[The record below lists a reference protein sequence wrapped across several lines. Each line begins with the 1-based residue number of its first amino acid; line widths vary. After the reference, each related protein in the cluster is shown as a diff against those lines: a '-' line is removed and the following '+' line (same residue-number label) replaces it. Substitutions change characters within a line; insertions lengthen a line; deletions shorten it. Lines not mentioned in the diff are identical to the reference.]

1 MTKRQEGHHGA
12 GSHRDNGATG
22 MKMHSVE
29 SRFIAIVIG
38 ALLVFVAPLFVLF
51 LILSS
56 DRVARERLQNT
67 EVLLQANVQ
76 ALGKPLWDF
85 DKDSIDQIVGALQ
98 ADADISF
105 VRVRD
110 TSDVIDISKPAI
122 SPHPNEARSIVK
134 TDILYRASDGIK
146 KVGSAEI
153 WIRKQGVFSRFSK
166 DEVSIFS
173 IFFFAVATLFTAAII
188 GNRIT
193 VIRPLMRLTAAI
205 EATRR
210 LGSRHHVDWTSNDE
224 MGALAHN
231 FNEMQSKLEREE
243 IELKLA
249 HARAT
254 DIYNLTPAM
263 LFSIDADNNITAV
276 SDYWL
281 TATGYRRDEVIGQDF
296 TDFVDAEWRDTYRN
310 RHATNRTDGGICE
323 VTMRF
328 RCADGSVIDVL
339 ILETGAEASS
349 SRQALSLSVMTD
361 VTDLKEAENR
371 NHRQAITDHLTGL
384 LNRQGFE
391 TVLDQL
397 IGEVDTLGQQLACLF
412 VDLDRFKWINDNLGH
427 AAGDDVLC
435 QVSARLRRQLR
446 AGDRIARL
454 GGDEFAILL
463 CAPNARQLAI
473 DVSERLV
480 ASLRAPLIVNGA
492 ELHVSASIGV
502 AVYPDHAS
510 TAACLLQKSD
520 MAMYARKRGGK
531 NGVQLFDSNMVD
543 IARKRL
549 ETEQFIDQG
558 LRNDWFTAHLQP
570 IVGLSDG
577 RVAGFEALMR
587 LDHPERGLLPPAE
600 IIGIAEENG
609 SISRI
614 GDCILSKSIASLAVI
629 SGLEGLSET
638 YLAVNFSPLQFEP
651 TLPSRLGALLFENGI
666 AASRIV
672 VEITEAVLMLDN
684 PVVREVLDALSD
696 LGCRI
701 ALDDFGTGYSSLSY
715 LNRFPVDIVKVDQ
728 SFTRSLSSDQPDVR
742 RKSRMLVEGIRTI
755 SHQMGCAVVAEGI
768 ETSEQWDI
776 LQAMNI
782 EFGQGY
788 LLSRPLPLDALIAK
802 LDEFTVP
809 DVPRRRA
816 GAS

>member
-1 MTKRQEGHHGA
+1 
-12 GSHRDNGATG
+12 

-29 SRFIAIVIG
+29 GRFIAIVIG
-38 ALLVFVAPLFVLF
+38 ALLVFVAPLFLLF

-85 DKDSIDQIVGALQ
+85 DKESIDQIVTALQ
-98 ADADISF
+98 ADADISY
-105 VRVRD
+105 VQVRD
-110 TSDVIDISKPAI
+110 TSDVIDIRKPTV
-122 SPHPNEARSIVK
+122 SPNPDDARSIVK
-134 TDILYRASDGIK
+134 TDILYKATDGIK
-146 KVGSAEI
+146 KVGTAEI
-153 WIRKQGVFSRFSK
+153 WIRKEGLFSRFST
-166 DEVSIFS
+166 DELSIFA

-193 VIRPLMRLTAAI
+193 IIRPLMRLTAAI

-231 FNEMQSKLEREE
+231 FNEMQSKLAREE
-243 IELKLA
+243 NELKLA

-263 LFSIDADNNITAV
+263 LFSIDAQNRITAV

-281 TATGYRRDEVIGQDF
+281 TATGYRREAVIGHEF
-296 TDFVDAEWRDTYRN
+296 TDFVVEECRETYRK
-310 RHATNRTDGGICE
+310 RHTTNLEDGGICE
-323 VTMRF
+323 VTLRF
-328 RCADGSVIDVL
+328 LCADGNVIDVL

-349 SRQALSLSVMTD
+349 RRQALSLSVMTD
-361 VTDLKEAENR
+361 VTDLKEAETR

-391 TVLDQL
+391 TVLDEL
-397 IGEVDTLGQQLACLF
+397 IGEVDAHGQQLACLF

-427 AAGDDVLC
+427 ASGDDVLC
-435 QVSARLRRQLR
+435 QVAMRLRRQLR
-446 AGDRIARL
+446 ANDVIARL

-463 CAPNARQLAI
+463 SAPDARQLAMDI
-473 DVSERLV
+473 SNRLV

-492 ELHVSASIGV
+492 ELNVSASIGI
-502 AVYPDHAS
+502 AVYPDHAA

-520 MAMYARKRGGK
+520 MAMYARKRSGK
-531 NGVQLFDSNMVD
+531 NGVQLFDNNMVD
-543 IARKRL
+543 IARRRL
-549 ETEQFIDQG
+549 EIEQFIDQG
-558 LRNDWFTAHLQP
+558 LRDDWFAAHLQP
-570 IVGLSDG
+570 IVSLADG

-587 LDHPERGLLPPAE
+587 LHHPERGILPPAE

-609 SISRI
+609 TIARI
-614 GDCILSKSIASLAVI
+614 GDCILSKAIANLAVI
-629 SGLEGLSET
+629 SKLDGLGDT
-638 YLAVNFSPLQFEP
+638 YLAVNFSPLQFEQV
-651 TLPSRLGALLFENGI
+651 LPARIAALLLERGI
-666 AASRIV
+666 APSRIV

-684 PVVREVLDALSD
+684 PVVRDVLDALSD

-768 ETSEQWDI
+768 ETTEQWDI
-776 LQAMNI
+776 LQSMDI

-788 LLSRPLPLDALIAK
+788 LLSKPLPLEALLEK
-802 LDEFTVP
+802 LDEFAKP
-809 DVPRRRA
+809 DVPGRRA
-816 GAS
+816 MAS

>member
-1 MTKRQEGHHGA
+1 
-12 GSHRDNGATG
+12 
-22 MKMHSVE
+22 MKVHSVE

-56 DRVARERLQNT
+56 DRMARERLENT
-67 EVLLQANVQ
+67 EVLLKANVQ

-85 DKDSIDQIVGALQ
+85 DKDSIGQIVGALQ

-110 TSDVIDISKPAI
+110 TSDVIDIREPAV
-122 SPHPNEARSIVK
+122 SPDPGEVRSIVT
-134 TDILYRASDGIK
+134 TDIFHRTSEGLQQ
-146 KVGSAEI
+146 VGTAEI
-153 WIRKQGVFSRFSK
+153 WLKKQGIFSRFSK
-166 DEVSIFS
+166 DELTIFA
-173 IFFFAVATLFTAAII
+173 IFFFAVATLFIAALI

-193 VIRPLMRLTAAI
+193 IIRPLMRLTAAI

-243 IELKLA
+243 NELKRA

-263 LFSIDADNNITAV
+263 LFSIDADNRITAV

-281 TATGYRRDEVIGQDF
+281 KATGYQRDRVIGRDF
-296 TDFVDAEWRDTYRN
+296 TDFVDEGCREAYRTRRPAN
-310 RHATNRTDGGICE
+310 GPQDGICE
-323 VTMRF
+323 VTLRF
-328 RCADGSVIDVL
+328 RCADGSMIDVL
-339 ILETGAEASS
+339 ILETGTVASGG
-349 SRQALSLSVMTD
+349 RQALSLSVMTD

-391 TVLDQL
+391 AVLDEM
-397 IGEVDTLGQQLACLF
+397 IGEADRSRQQLACLF

-427 AAGDDVLC
+427 ASGDDVLC
-435 QVSARLRRQLR
+435 QVAMRLRRQLR
-446 AGDRIARL
+446 AGDVIARL

-463 CAPNARQLAI
+463 SAPDAHQLAL

-480 ASLRAPLIVNGA
+480 SSLETSLLVNGA
-492 ELHVSASIGV
+492 ELRISASIGI
-502 AVYPDHAS
+502 AVYPDHAD
-510 TAACLLQKSD
+510 TAACLIQKSD
-520 MAMYARKRGGK
+520 MAMYVRKRGGK
-531 NGVQLFDSNMVD
+531 NGVQVFDSNMVD
-543 IARKRL
+543 IARRRL
-549 ETEQFIDQG
+549 EIEQFIDQG
-558 LRNDWFTAHLQP
+558 LREDWFTVHLQP
-570 IVGLSDG
+570 IASLADR
-577 RVAGFEALMR
+577 RVSGFEALMR
-587 LDHPERGLLPPAE
+587 LHHPERGILPPAE

-609 SISRI
+609 SVGRI
-614 GDCILSKSIASLAVI
+614 GERILSKALASLAVI
-629 SGLEGLSET
+629 SRMEGMEES

-651 TLPSRLGALLFENGI
+651 ALPSRLAALLLENGI
-666 AASRIV
+666 TPSRIV

-684 PVVREVLDALSD
+684 PVVREVLDALSG

-768 ETSEQWDI
+768 ETEEQWAI
-776 LQAMNI
+776 LQDMRI

-788 LLSRPLPLDALIAK
+788 LLSKPLPLDALLEK
-802 LDEFTVP
+802 LDEFTLP
-809 DVPRRRA
+809 EQAGRRA
-816 GAS
+816 VAS

>member
-1 MTKRQEGHHGA
+1 
-12 GSHRDNGATG
+12 

-38 ALLVFVAPLFVLF
+38 ALLVFVAPLFLLF

-85 DKDSIDQIVGALQ
+85 DKESIDQIVTALQ
-98 ADADISF
+98 ADADISY
-105 VRVRD
+105 VQVRD
-110 TSDVIDISKPAI
+110 TSDVIDIRKPAV
-122 SPHPNEARSIVK
+122 SPNPDDARSIVK
-134 TDILYRASDGIK
+134 TDILYKATDGIK
-146 KVGSAEI
+146 KVGTAEI
-153 WIRKQGVFSRFSK
+153 WIRKEGLFSRFSK
-166 DEVSIFS
+166 DELSIFA

-193 VIRPLMRLTAAI
+193 IIRPLMRLTAAI

-243 IELKLA
+243 KELKLA

-263 LFSIDADNNITAV
+263 LFSIDAQNRITAV

-281 TATGYRRDEVIGQDF
+281 TATGYRREAVIGQEF
-296 TDFVDAEWRDTYRN
+296 TNFVVEECRETYRK
-310 RHATNRTDGGICE
+310 RHTTNMEDGGICE
-323 VTMRF
+323 VTLRF
-328 RCADGSVIDVL
+328 LCADGAVIDVL
-339 ILETGAEASS
+339 ILETGVEASS
-349 SRQALSLSVMTD
+349 NRQALSLSVMTD
-361 VTDLKEAENR
+361 VTDLKEAETR

-391 TVLDQL
+391 TVLDEL
-397 IGEVDTLGQQLACLF
+397 IGEVDAHGQQLACLF

-427 AAGDDVLC
+427 ASGDDVLC
-435 QVSARLRRQLR
+435 QVAMRLRRQLR
-446 AGDRIARL
+446 ANDVIARL

-463 CAPNARQLAI
+463 SAPNARQLAMDI
-473 DVSERLV
+473 SDRLV

-492 ELHVSASIGV
+492 ELNVSASIGI
-502 AVYPDHAS
+502 AVYPDHAA

-520 MAMYARKRGGK
+520 MAMYARKRSGK
-531 NGVQLFDSNMVD
+531 NGVQLFDNNMVD

-549 ETEQFIDQG
+549 EIEQFIDQG
-558 LRNDWFTAHLQP
+558 LRDDWFTAHLQP
-570 IVGLSDG
+570 IVSLADG

-587 LDHPERGLLPPAE
+587 LHHPERGILPPAE

-609 SISRI
+609 TIGRI
-614 GDCILSKSIASLAVI
+614 GDCILSKAIANLAVI
-629 SGLEGLSET
+629 SKLDGLGDT
-638 YLAVNFSPLQFEP
+638 YLAVNFSPLQFEQA
-651 TLPSRLGALLFENGI
+651 LPARIAALLLESGI
-666 AASRIV
+666 TPSRIV

-684 PVVREVLDALSD
+684 PVVRDVLDALSD

-768 ETSEQWDI
+768 ETTEQWDI
-776 LQAMNI
+776 LQSMDI

-788 LLSRPLPLDALIAK
+788 LLSRPLPLDALLEK
-802 LDEFTVP
+802 LDDFAKP
-809 DVPRRRA
+809 DVPERRA
-816 GAS
+816 MAS

>member
-1 MTKRQEGHHGA
+1 
-12 GSHRDNGATG
+12 

-38 ALLVFVAPLFVLF
+38 ALLVFVAPLFLLF

-85 DKDSIDQIVGALQ
+85 DKESIDQIVTALQ
-98 ADADISF
+98 ADADISY
-105 VRVRD
+105 VQVRD
-110 TSDVIDISKPAI
+110 TSDVIDIRKPAVA
-122 SPHPNEARSIVK
+122 PNPDDARSIVK
-134 TDILYRASDGIK
+134 TDILYKATDGIK
-146 KVGSAEI
+146 KVGTAEI
-153 WIRKQGVFSRFSK
+153 WIHKEGLFSRFSK
-166 DEVSIFS
+166 DELSIFA

-193 VIRPLMRLTAAI
+193 IIRPLMRLTAAI

-243 IELKLA
+243 NELKMA
-249 HARAT
+249 HVRAT

-263 LFSIDADNNITAV
+263 LFSVDAQNRITAV

-281 TATGYRRDEVIGQDF
+281 TATGYRREAVIGQEF
-296 TDFVDAEWRDTYRN
+296 TDFVVEECRETYRK
-310 RHATNRTDGGICE
+310 RHTTNMEDGGICE
-323 VTMRF
+323 VTLRF
-328 RCADGSVIDVL
+328 LCADGSVIDVL
-339 ILETGAEASS
+339 ILETGVEASS

-361 VTDLKEAENR
+361 VTDLKEAETR

-391 TVLDQL
+391 TVLDEL
-397 IGEVDTLGQQLACLF
+397 IGEVDAHGQQLACLF

-427 AAGDDVLC
+427 ASGDDVLC
-435 QVSARLRRQLR
+435 QVAMRLRRQLR
-446 AGDRIARL
+446 AIDVIARL

-463 CAPNARQLAI
+463 SAPNARQLAMDI
-473 DVSERLV
+473 SDRLV

-492 ELHVSASIGV
+492 ELNVSASIGI
-502 AVYPDHAS
+502 AVYPDHAA

-520 MAMYARKRGGK
+520 MAMYARKRSGK
-531 NGVQLFDSNMVD
+531 NGVQLFDNNMVD

-549 ETEQFIDQG
+549 EIEQFIDQG
-558 LRNDWFTAHLQP
+558 LRDDWFTTHLQP
-570 IVGLSDG
+570 IVSLADG
-577 RVAGFEALMR
+577 RLAGFEALMR
-587 LDHPERGLLPPAE
+587 LHHPERGILPPAE

-609 SISRI
+609 TIGRI
-614 GDCILSKSIASLAVI
+614 GDCILSKAIANLAAI
-629 SGLEGLSET
+629 SKLDGLGDT
-638 YLAVNFSPLQFEP
+638 YLAVNFSPLQFELALP
-651 TLPSRLGALLFENGI
+651 ARIATLLLESGI
-666 AASRIV
+666 TPSRIV

-768 ETSEQWDI
+768 ETTEQWDI
-776 LQAMNI
+776 LQSMNI

-788 LLSRPLPLDALIAK
+788 LLSRPLPLDALLEK
-802 LDEFTVP
+802 LDEFAMP
-809 DVPRRRA
+809 DVPERRA
-816 GAS
+816 MAS

>member
-1 MTKRQEGHHGA
+1 
-12 GSHRDNGATG
+12 
-22 MKMHSVE
+22 MKVHSVE

-67 EVLLQANVQ
+67 EVLLKANVQ

-85 DKDSIDQIVGALQ
+85 DKESIDQIAGALQ
-98 ADADISF
+98 ADSGISF

-110 TSDVIDISKPAI
+110 TADVIDVRKPAVA
-122 SPHPNEARSIVK
+122 PDPDEARSIVK
-134 TDILYRASDGIK
+134 ADILHKASDGIK
-146 KVGSAEI
+146 KVGTAEI
-153 WIRKQGVFSRFSK
+153 WLTKEGIFSRFTK
-166 DEVSIFS
+166 DEMTIFA
-173 IFFFAVATLFTAAII
+173 IFVFAVATLFTAAII

-193 VIRPLMRLTAAI
+193 IIRPLMRLTAAI

-243 IELKLA
+243 KELKLA

-263 LFSIDADNNITAV
+263 LFSIDSRNCITAV

-281 TATGYRRDEVIGQDF
+281 TATGYRREQVIGQEF
-296 TDFVDAEWRDTYRN
+296 TDFVVEEWRETYRK
-310 RHATNRTDGGICE
+310 RHATNRLDGGICE
-323 VTMRF
+323 VTVRF
-328 RCADGSVIDVL
+328 RCADDSVIDVL
-339 ILETGAEASS
+339 ILETGVEASS

-391 TVLDQL
+391 SVLDDL
-397 IGEVDTLGQQLACLF
+397 IGEADALGQQLACLF

-435 QVSARLRRQLR
+435 QVAARLRRQLR
-446 AGDRIARL
+446 AGDMIARL

-463 CAPNARQLAI
+463 SAPNARQLAL

-480 ASLRAPLIVNGA
+480 ASLKAPLAVNGA
-492 ELHVSASIGV
+492 ELNVSASIGV
-502 AVYPDHAS
+502 AIYPDHAA

-531 NGVQLFDSNMVD
+531 NGVQLFDNNMLD

-558 LRNDWFTAHLQP
+558 LRDDWFTAHLQP
-570 IVGLSDG
+570 IVGLCDG

-587 LDHPERGLLPPAE
+587 LRHPERGLLPPAE

-609 SISRI
+609 SIGRI
-614 GDCILSKSIASLAVI
+614 GDCILSKSVASLAVI
-629 SGLEGLSET
+629 SKLDGLADT

-651 TLPSRLGALLFENGI
+651 ALPSRLAALLLEHGI
-666 AASRIV
+666 LPSRIV

-768 ETSEQWDI
+768 ETTEQWDI

-788 LLSRPLPLDALIAK
+788 LLSKPLPLDALLEK
-802 LDEFTVP
+802 LDEFAMP
-809 DVPRRRA
+809 GLPERRA
-816 GAS
+816 ATS

>member
-1 MTKRQEGHHGA
+1 
-12 GSHRDNGATG
+12 

-38 ALLVFVAPLFVLF
+38 ALLIFVAPLFVLF

-98 ADADISF
+98 ADADIAF
-105 VRVRD
+105 VHVRD
-110 TSDVIDISKPAI
+110 TSDLIDIRKPATR
-122 SPHPNEARSIVK
+122 PDPDDTRSIVK
-134 TDILYRASDGIK
+134 ADILYKANDGIK
-146 KVGSAEI
+146 KVGTAEI
-153 WIRKQGVFSRFSK
+153 WIRKAHLLSRFSK
-166 DEVSIFS
+166 DEMSIFT

-193 VIRPLMRLTAAI
+193 IIRPLMRLTAAI

-243 IELKLA
+243 KELKLA

-263 LFSIDADNNITAV
+263 LFSIDADNRITAV

-281 TATGYRRDEVIGQDF
+281 TATGYRRAAVIGQEF
-296 TDFVDAEWRDTYRN
+296 TDFVAEDWRDTYRK
-310 RHATNRTDGGICE
+310 RHDENSVEGGICE
-323 VTMRF
+323 ATVRF
-328 RCADGSVIDVL
+328 RCADGSMIDVL
-339 ILETGAEASS
+339 ILETGVAASS

-391 TVLDQL
+391 SVLDEL
-397 IGEVDTLGQQLACLF
+397 IGDVDKLGQQLACLF

-435 QVSARLRRQLR
+435 QVATRLRRQLR

-463 CAPNARQLAI
+463 CAPNACQLAM

-480 ASLRAPLIVNGA
+480 ASLRTPLTVNGA
-492 ELHVSASIGV
+492 DLHVSASIGV
-502 AVYPDHAS
+502 AVYPDHAE

-520 MAMYARKRGGK
+520 MAMYARKRSGK

-558 LRNDWFTAHLQP
+558 LREDWFIAHLQP
-570 IVGLSDG
+570 IVSLADG

-587 LDHPERGLLPPAE
+587 LNHPERGLLPPAE

-609 SISRI
+609 SIGRI

-629 SGLEGLSET
+629 SKLDGLADA

-651 TLPSRLGALLFENGI
+651 ALPARLAALLLEHGI
-666 AASRIV
+666 TPSRIV

-768 ETSEQWDI
+768 ETTEQWDI
-776 LQAMNI
+776 LQAMQV

-788 LLSRPLPLDALIAK
+788 LLSRPLPLDALLEK
-802 LDEFTVP
+802 LDEFTVTERP
-809 DVPRRRA
+809 ERRA
-816 GAS
+816 AAS

>member
-1 MTKRQEGHHGA
+1 
-12 GSHRDNGATG
+12 
-22 MKMHSVE
+22 MKVHSVE

-56 DRVARERLQNT
+56 DRVARERLENT
-67 EVLLQANVQ
+67 DVLLKANVQ

-85 DKDSIDQIVGALQ
+85 DKESIEQIVTALQ
-98 ADADISF
+98 ADADIGF
-105 VRVRD
+105 VRVQD
-110 TSDVIDISKPAI
+110 TSDVIDIRQPDT
-122 SPHPNEARSIVK
+122 PPDPDEARSIVT
-134 TDILYRASDGIK
+134 TDIFHRTSDGLQ
-146 KVGSAEI
+146 KVGTAEI
-153 WIRKQGVFSRFSK
+153 WLKKQGIFSRFSK
-166 DEVSIFS
+166 DELTIFA
-173 IFFFAVATLFTAAII
+173 IFFFAVATLFIAALI

-193 VIRPLMRLTAAI
+193 IIRPLMRLTAAI

-243 IELKLA
+243 NELKRA

-263 LFSIDADNNITAV
+263 LFSIDADNRITAV

-281 TATGYRRDEVIGQDF
+281 KATGYQRDRVIGRDF
-296 TDFVDAEWRDTYRN
+296 TDFVDEGCRETYRTRRPAN
-310 RHATNRTDGGICE
+310 GPQDGICE
-323 VTMRF
+323 VTLRF
-328 RCADGSVIDVL
+328 RCADGSMIDVL
-339 ILETGAEASS
+339 ILETGTVASGG
-349 SRQALSLSVMTD
+349 RQALSLSVMTD

-391 TVLDQL
+391 AVLDEM
-397 IGEVDTLGQQLACLF
+397 IGEADRSRQQLACLF

-427 AAGDDVLC
+427 ASGDDVLC
-435 QVSARLRRQLR
+435 QVAMRLRRQLR
-446 AGDRIARL
+446 AGDVIARL

-463 CAPNARQLAI
+463 SAPDARQLAL

-480 ASLRAPLIVNGA
+480 SSLETSLLVNGA
-492 ELHVSASIGV
+492 ELRISASIGI
-502 AVYPDHAS
+502 AVYPDHAD
-510 TAACLLQKSD
+510 TAACLIQKSD
-520 MAMYARKRGGK
+520 MAMYVRKRGGK
-531 NGVQLFDSNMVD
+531 NGVQVFDSNMVD
-543 IARKRL
+543 IARRRL
-549 ETEQFIDQG
+549 EIEQFIDQG
-558 LRNDWFTAHLQP
+558 LREDWFTVHLQP
-570 IVGLSDG
+570 IASLAER
-577 RVAGFEALMR
+577 RVSGFEALMR
-587 LDHPERGLLPPAE
+587 LHHPERGILPPAE

-609 SISRI
+609 SVGRI
-614 GDCILSKSIASLAVI
+614 GERILSKALASLAVI
-629 SGLEGLSET
+629 SRMEGMEES

-651 TLPSRLGALLFENGI
+651 ALPSRLAALLLENGI
-666 AASRIV
+666 TPSRIV

-684 PVVREVLDALSD
+684 PVVREVLDALSG

-768 ETSEQWDI
+768 ETEEQWAI
-776 LQAMNI
+776 LQDMRI

-788 LLSRPLPLDALIAK
+788 LLSKPLPLDALLEK
-802 LDEFTVP
+802 LDEFTLP
-809 DVPRRRA
+809 EQAGRRA
-816 GAS
+816 VAS

>member
-1 MTKRQEGHHGA
+1 
-12 GSHRDNGATG
+12 
-22 MKMHSVE
+22 MKVHSVE

-56 DRVARERLQNT
+56 DRMARERLENT
-67 EVLLQANVQ
+67 EVLLKANVQ

-85 DKDSIDQIVGALQ
+85 DKDSIGQIVGALQ

-110 TSDVIDISKPAI
+110 TSDVIDIREPAV
-122 SPHPNEARSIVK
+122 SPDPGGVRSIVT
-134 TDILYRASDGIK
+134 TDIFHRTSEGLQQ
-146 KVGSAEI
+146 VGTAEI
-153 WIRKQGVFSRFSK
+153 WLKKQGIFSRFSK
-166 DEVSIFS
+166 DELTIFA
-173 IFFFAVATLFTAAII
+173 IFFFAVATLFIAALI

-193 VIRPLMRLTAAI
+193 IIRPLMRLTAAI

-243 IELKLA
+243 NELKRA

-263 LFSIDADNNITAV
+263 LFSIDADNRITAV

-281 TATGYRRDEVIGQDF
+281 KATGYQRDRVIGRDF
-296 TDFVDAEWRDTYRN
+296 TDFVDEGCREAYRTRRPAN
-310 RHATNRTDGGICE
+310 GPQDGICE
-323 VTMRF
+323 VTLRF
-328 RCADGSVIDVL
+328 RCADGSMIDVL
-339 ILETGAEASS
+339 ILETGTVASGG
-349 SRQALSLSVMTD
+349 RQALSLSVMTD

-391 TVLDQL
+391 AVLDEM
-397 IGEVDTLGQQLACLF
+397 IGEADRSRQQLACLF

-427 AAGDDVLC
+427 ASGDDVLC
-435 QVSARLRRQLR
+435 QVAMRLRRQLR
-446 AGDRIARL
+446 AGDVIARL

-463 CAPNARQLAI
+463 SAPDARQLAL

-480 ASLRAPLIVNGA
+480 SSLETSLLVNGA
-492 ELHVSASIGV
+492 ELRISASIGI
-502 AVYPDHAS
+502 AVYPDHAD
-510 TAACLLQKSD
+510 TAACLIQKSD
-520 MAMYARKRGGK
+520 MAMYVRKRGGK
-531 NGVQLFDSNMVD
+531 NGVQVFDSNMVD
-543 IARKRL
+543 IARRRL
-549 ETEQFIDQG
+549 EIEQFIDQG
-558 LRNDWFTAHLQP
+558 LREDWFTVHLQP
-570 IVGLSDG
+570 IASLADR
-577 RVAGFEALMR
+577 RVSGFEALMR
-587 LDHPERGLLPPAE
+587 LHHPERGILPPAE

-609 SISRI
+609 SVGRI
-614 GDCILSKSIASLAVI
+614 GERILSKALASLAVI
-629 SGLEGLSET
+629 SRMEGMEES

-651 TLPSRLGALLFENGI
+651 ALPSRLAALLLENGI
-666 AASRIV
+666 TPSRIV

-684 PVVREVLDALSD
+684 PVVREVLDALSG

-768 ETSEQWDI
+768 ETEEQWAI
-776 LQAMNI
+776 LQDMRI

-788 LLSRPLPLDALIAK
+788 LLSKPLPLDALLEK
-802 LDEFTVP
+802 LDEFTLP
-809 DVPRRRA
+809 EQAGRRA
-816 GAS
+816 VAS

>member
-1 MTKRQEGHHGA
+1 MASDRRGGT
-12 GSHRDNGATG
+12 TG

-51 LILSS
+51 LVLSS

-67 EVLLQANVQ
+67 DVLLKSSVQ
-76 ALGKPLWDF
+76 ALGKPLWDL
-85 DKDSIDQIVGALQ
+85 DRESIDQIVGDLEAE
-98 ADADISF
+98 ADIGY

-110 TSDVIDISKPAI
+110 TSGTIDVSVPAVA
-122 SPHPNEARSIVK
+122 PDADETRAVVV
-134 TDILYRASDGIK
+134 TDITHKAMDGPK
-146 KVGSAEI
+146 KVGTAEI
-153 WIRKQGVFSRFSK
+153 WLRKEGPFSRFST
-166 DEVSIFS
+166 DEMTIFA

-193 VIRPLMRLTAAI
+193 IIRPLMRLTAAI

-231 FNEMQSKLEREE
+231 FNEMQSRLEREE
-243 IELKLA
+243 TELKHA

-263 LFSIDADNNITAV
+263 LFSIDGQNRITAV

-281 TATGYRRDEVIGQDF
+281 TATGYRREQVIGQEF
-296 TDFVDAEWRDTYRN
+296 TAFVDADWRDVYRA
-310 RHATNRTDGGICE
+310 RREQGSEDGICE
-323 VTMRF
+323 VTVRF
-328 RCADGSVIDVL
+328 RRADDSVMDVL
-339 ILETGAEASS
+339 ILETGVTAESG
-349 SRQALSLSVMTD
+349 RQPLSLSVMTD

-391 TVLDQL
+391 SVLDDM
-397 IGEVDTLGQQLACLF
+397 IEEADTLGQPLACLF

-435 QVSARLRRQLR
+435 QVAMLLRRQLR
-446 AGDRIARL
+446 AGDVIARL

-463 CAPNARQLAI
+463 SARNGHQFAL

-492 ELHVSASIGV
+492 ELTVSASIGV
-502 AVYPDHAS
+502 AVYPDQAS

-520 MAMYARKRGGK
+520 MAMYARKRSGK
-531 NGVQLFDSNMVD
+531 NGVQLFDNNMVD

-549 ETEQFIDQG
+549 EIEKFIEQG
-558 LRNDWFTAHLQP
+558 LRDDWFTAHLQP
-570 IVGLSDG
+570 IVCLSDG

-587 LDHPERGLLPPAE
+587 LQHPERGLLPPAE

-609 SISRI
+609 SIGQI
-614 GDCILSKSIASLAVI
+614 GDCILAKSIRSLSII
-629 SGLEGLSET
+629 SKLEGLADS

-651 TLPSRLGALLFENGI
+651 DLPARLAHLLLENGI
-666 AASRIV
+666 TPSRIV

-684 PVVREVLDALSD
+684 PIVREVLDALSQ

-715 LNRFPVDIVKVDQ
+715 LNRFPVDIVKIDQ

-768 ETSEQWDI
+768 ETAEQWDI
-776 LQAMNI
+776 LQAMDV

-788 LLSRPLPLDALIAK
+788 LMSRPLPLDVLLEK
-802 LDEFTVP
+802 LDEIRAAGAVE
-809 DVPRRRA
+809 RRA
-816 GAS
+816 MAS

>member
-1 MTKRQEGHHGA
+1 
-12 GSHRDNGATG
+12 

-38 ALLVFVAPLFVLF
+38 ALLIFVAPLFALF

-67 EVLLQANVQ
+67 EVLLAANVQ

-85 DKDSIDQIVGALQ
+85 DKESVDQIVGALQ
-98 ADADISF
+98 ADADIAF
-105 VRVRD
+105 VHVRD
-110 TSDVIDISKPAI
+110 TSDVIDIQMPAAR
-122 SPHPNEARSIVK
+122 PDPDDARSIVK
-134 TDILYRASDGIK
+134 ADILYKANDGIK
-146 KVGSAEI
+146 KVGTAEI
-153 WIRKQGVFSRFSK
+153 WIRKEGLLSRFSK
-166 DEVSIFS
+166 DEMSIFA

-193 VIRPLMRLTAAI
+193 IIRPLMRLTAAI

-243 IELKLA
+243 KELKLA

-263 LFSIDADNNITAV
+263 LFSIDADNRITAV

-281 TATGYRRDEVIGQDF
+281 TATGYRRAAVIGQEF
-296 TDFVDAEWRDTYRN
+296 TDFVAEDWRETYRR
-310 RHATNRTDGGICE
+310 RHDENSADGGICE
-323 VTMRF
+323 ATVRF
-328 RCADGSVIDVL
+328 RCADDSMIDVL
-339 ILETGAEASS
+339 ILETGVAASS

-391 TVLDQL
+391 SVLDEL
-397 IGEVDTLGQQLACLF
+397 IGDVDKLGQQLACLF

-427 AAGDDVLC
+427 AAGDEVLC
-435 QVSARLRRQLR
+435 QVAARLRRQLR

-463 CAPNARQLAI
+463 AAPDARQLAM

-480 ASLRAPLIVNGA
+480 ASLRTPLTVNGA
-492 ELHVSASIGV
+492 ELNVSASIGV
-502 AVYPDHAS
+502 AVYPDHAE

-520 MAMYARKRGGK
+520 MAMYARKRSGK
-531 NGVQLFDSNMVD
+531 NGVQLFDNNMVD

-558 LRNDWFTAHLQP
+558 LRDDWFTAHLQP
-570 IVGLSDG
+570 IVSLADG

-587 LDHPERGLLPPAE
+587 LNHPERGLLPPAE

-609 SISRI
+609 SIGRI

-629 SGLEGLSET
+629 SRLEGLADS

-651 TLPSRLGALLFENGI
+651 ALPTRLAALLLEHGI
-666 AASRIV
+666 TPSRIV

-768 ETSEQWDI
+768 ETTEQWDI
-776 LQAMNI
+776 LQAMQV

-788 LLSRPLPLDALIAK
+788 LLSRPLPLDALLEK
-802 LDEFTVP
+802 LDEFTMAEKP
-809 DVPRRRA
+809 ERRA
-816 GAS
+816 AAS

>member
-1 MTKRQEGHHGA
+1 
-12 GSHRDNGATG
+12 

-38 ALLVFVAPLFVLF
+38 ALFVFVAPLFVLF

-56 DRVARERLQNT
+56 DRVARESLENT
-67 EVLLQANVQ
+67 EVLLKANVQ

-85 DKDSIDQIVGALQ
+85 DKESIDQIVGSLQ
-98 ADADISF
+98 ADAVISF

-110 TSDVIDISKPAI
+110 TSAVIDISKPAV
-122 SPHPNEARSIVK
+122 SPDPDDARSIVK
-134 TDILYRASDGIK
+134 TDILHKANDGIK
-146 KVGSAEI
+146 KVGTAEI
-153 WIRKQGVFSRFSK
+153 WIRKQGLLSRFSK
-166 DEVSIFS
+166 DEMTIFA

-193 VIRPLMRLTAAI
+193 IIRPLMRLTAAI

-231 FNEMQSKLEREE
+231 FNEMQSKLECEE
-243 IELKLA
+243 RELKIA

-263 LFSIDADNNITAV
+263 LFSIDAENRITAV

-281 TATGYRRDEVIGQDF
+281 TATGYRREAVIGERF
-296 TDFVDAEWRDTYRN
+296 TDFVAEDWRETYRE
-310 RHATNRTDGGICE
+310 RHAAKRDEEDGICE
-323 VTMRF
+323 VTVRF
-328 RCADGSVIDVL
+328 RCADGSLIDVL
-339 ILETGAEASS
+339 ILETGVAASS

-391 TVLDQL
+391 AVLDEL
-397 IGEVDTLGQQLACLF
+397 IVEVDRFGQQLACLF

-427 AAGDDVLC
+427 AVGDDVLRE
-435 QVSARLRRQLR
+435 VATRLRRQLR
-446 AGDRIARL
+446 VGDRIARL

-463 CAPNARQLAI
+463 SAQNARQLAM

-480 ASLRAPLIVNGA
+480 ASLRAPLTVNGS
-492 ELHVSASIGV
+492 ELNVSVSIGV

-531 NGVQLFDSNMVD
+531 NGVQLFDNNMVD

-549 ETEQFIDQG
+549 EIEQFIDQG
-558 LRNDWFTAHLQP
+558 LRDDWFEPYLQP
-570 IVGLSDG
+570 IVSLSDG

-587 LDHPERGLLPPAE
+587 LHHPERGILPPAE

-609 SISRI
+609 TIARI
-614 GDCILSKSIASLAVI
+614 GDCILSKSIANLAVI
-629 SGLEGLSET
+629 SKLDGLADS
-638 YLAVNFSPLQFEP
+638 YLAVNFSPSQFEP
-651 TLPSRLGALLFENGI
+651 ALPARLATLLLESGVTP
-666 AASRIV
+666 SRIV

-728 SFTRSLSSDQPDVR
+728 SFTRSLSSEQPDVR

-755 SHQMGCAVVAEGI
+755 SHQMGCAVVAEGV
-768 ETSEQWDI
+768 ETAEQWDI

-788 LLSRPLPLDALIAK
+788 LLSRPLPLDALLEK
-802 LDEFTVP
+802 LDEFAVP
-809 DVPRRRA
+809 EAPVLRA
-816 GAS
+816 AAS

>member
-1 MTKRQEGHHGA
+1 
-12 GSHRDNGATG
+12 

-38 ALLVFVAPLFVLF
+38 ALLLFVAPLFALF

-56 DRVARERLQNT
+56 DRVARERLHNT
-67 EVLLQANVQ
+67 EVLLQVNVQ

-85 DKDSIDQIVGALQ
+85 EKESIDRIVTSLQ
-98 ADADISF
+98 SDADISF
-105 VRVRD
+105 VHVRD
-110 TSDVIDISKPAI
+110 TADVIDIRKPAAA
-122 SPHPNEARSIVK
+122 PDPEQARSIVK
-134 TDILYRASDGIK
+134 ADILHRSSDGIR
-146 KVGSAEI
+146 KVGTAEI
-153 WIRKQGVFSRFSK
+153 WIRKESIFTRFTK
-166 DEVSIFS
+166 DEMSIFA
-173 IFFFAVATLFTAAII
+173 IFFFAVATLFTSAII

-193 VIRPLMRLTAAI
+193 IIRPLMRLTAAI

-224 MGALAHN
+224 MGALANN

-243 IELKLA
+243 NELKLA
-249 HARAT
+249 HGRAT

-263 LFSIDADNNITAV
+263 LFSIDTDNRITAV

-281 TATGYRRDEVIGQDF
+281 TATGYSREDVIGRAF
-296 TDFVDAEWRDTYRN
+296 TDFVDGEWRDTYRK
-310 RHATNRTDGGICE
+310 RHAANTQGSGICE
-323 VTMRF
+323 VTVRF
-328 RCADGSVIDVL
+328 RCAGGSVIDVL
-339 ILETGAEASS
+339 ILETGAQASS
-349 SRQALSLSVMTD
+349 GRQALSLSVMTD

-371 NHRQAITDHLTGL
+371 NLRQAITDHLTGL

-391 TVLDQL
+391 SVLDNL
-397 IGEVDTLGQQLACLF
+397 IGEVDKLGQQLACLF

-427 AAGDDVLC
+427 ASGDDVLC
-435 QVSARLRRQLR
+435 QVAERLRRQLR
-446 AGDRIARL
+446 AGDVIARL

-463 CAPNARQLAI
+463 AAPDARQLALDI
-473 DVSERLV
+473 SERLV
-480 ASLRAPLIVNGA
+480 ESLNAPLVVNGA
-492 ELHVSASIGV
+492 DLHVSASIGV
-502 AVYPDHAS
+502 AIYPDHAA
-510 TAACLLQKSD
+510 TAASLLQKSD

-558 LRNDWFTAHLQP
+558 LRDDWFIVHLQP
-570 IVGLSDG
+570 IVSLCDG
-577 RVAGFEALMR
+577 RVSGFEALMR
-587 LDHPERGLLPPAE
+587 LNHPERGILPPAE

-609 SISRI
+609 SIASI
-614 GDCILSKSIASLAVI
+614 GDCILSKAIASLVVV
-629 SGLEGLSET
+629 SKLEGLSET

-651 TLPSRLGALLFENGI
+651 TLPSRLAALLLENSI
-666 AASRIV
+666 TPSRIV

-684 PVVREVLDALSD
+684 PMVREVLDALSD

-768 ETSEQWDI
+768 ETQEQWNI
-776 LQAMNI
+776 LQGMNI
-782 EFGQGY
+782 DFGQGY
-788 LLSRPLPLDALIAK
+788 LLSRPLPLEALLEK
-802 LDEFTVP
+802 LDEFTMS
-809 DVPRRRA
+809 DVPEHQA
-816 GAS
+816 VAS

>member
-1 MTKRQEGHHGA
+1 
-12 GSHRDNGATG
+12 

-38 ALLVFVAPLFVLF
+38 ALLVFVAPLFLLF

-85 DKDSIDQIVGALQ
+85 DKESIEQIVTALQ
-98 ADADISF
+98 TDADISY
-105 VRVRD
+105 VQVRD
-110 TSDVIDISKPAI
+110 TSEVIDISRPAM
-122 SPHPNEARSIVK
+122 SPNPEDARSIVK
-134 TDILYRASDGIK
+134 ADILYKATDGIK
-146 KVGSAEI
+146 KVGTAEI
-153 WIRKQGVFSRFSK
+153 WIRKEGLFSRFSR
-166 DEVSIFS
+166 DEMSVFA

-193 VIRPLMRLTAAI
+193 IIRPLMRLTAAI

-210 LGSRHHVDWTSNDE
+210 LGSRHHVDWNSNDE

-243 IELKLA
+243 NELKMA

-263 LFSIDADNNITAV
+263 LFSIDGQSRITAV

-281 TATGYRRDEVIGQDF
+281 TATGYRRSAVIGQEF
-296 TDFVDAEWRDTYRN
+296 TNFVMEESRETYRK
-310 RHATNRTDGGICE
+310 RHTTNMADGGICE
-323 VTMRF
+323 VTLRF
-328 RCADGSVIDVL
+328 LCADGNVIDVL
-339 ILETGAEASS
+339 ILETGVEASN
-349 SRQALSLSVMTD
+349 SRQSLSLSVMTD
-361 VTDLKEAENR
+361 VTDLKEAETR

-391 TVLDQL
+391 TVLDEL
-397 IGEVDTLGQQLACLF
+397 IGEVDAHAQQLACLF

-427 AAGDDVLC
+427 ASGDDVLC
-435 QVSARLRRQLR
+435 QVATRLRRQLR
-446 AGDRIARL
+446 ANDVIARL

-463 CAPNARQLAI
+463 SAPNARQLAMDI
-473 DVSERLV
+473 SDRLV
-480 ASLRAPLIVNGA
+480 DSLRAPLIVNGA
-492 ELHVSASIGV
+492 ELSVSASIGI
-502 AVYPDHAS
+502 AVYPDHAA

-520 MAMYARKRGGK
+520 MAMYARKRSGK
-531 NGVQLFDSNMVD
+531 NGVQLFDNNMVD

-549 ETEQFIDQG
+549 EIEQFIDQG
-558 LRNDWFTAHLQP
+558 LRDDWFTAHLQP
-570 IVGLSDG
+570 IVSLADG

-587 LDHPERGLLPPAE
+587 LHHPERGILPPAE

-609 SISRI
+609 TIGRI
-614 GDCILSKSIASLAVI
+614 GDCILSKAVANLAVI
-629 SGLEGLSET
+629 SKLEGLGDT

-651 TLPSRLGALLFENGI
+651 VLPARIAALLLENGI
-666 AASRIV
+666 TPSRIV

-768 ETSEQWDI
+768 ETTEQWDI
-776 LQAMNI
+776 LQSMDI

-788 LLSRPLPLDALIAK
+788 LLSRPLPLDALLEK
-802 LDEFTVP
+802 LDEFTMPNVP
-809 DVPRRRA
+809 ERRA
-816 GAS
+816 VAS

>member
-1 MTKRQEGHHGA
+1 
-12 GSHRDNGATG
+12 

-56 DRVARERLQNT
+56 DRVTRERLQNT
-67 EVLLQANVQ
+67 EVLLKTNVQ

-85 DKDSIDQIVGALQ
+85 DKDSIDQIVTALQ
-98 ADADISF
+98 ADADISY
-105 VRVRD
+105 VHVRD
-110 TSDVIDISKPAI
+110 TADVIDIRKPDVA
-122 SPHPNEARSIVK
+122 PNPDDARSIVR
-134 TDILYRASDGIK
+134 TDILYKASDGIK
-146 KVGSAEI
+146 KVGTAEI
-153 WIRKQGVFSRFSK
+153 WIEKEGVFSRFTK
-166 DEVSIFS
+166 DEAGIFA

-193 VIRPLMRLTAAI
+193 IIRPLMRLTAAI

-243 IELKLA
+243 NELKLA

-263 LFSIDADNNITAV
+263 LFSIDAESRITAV

-281 TATGYRRDEVIGQDF
+281 TATGYRREQVIGQSF
-296 TDFVDAEWRDTYRN
+296 TDFVDEESRAIYRK
-310 RHATNRTDGGICE
+310 RHDASDSGICE
-323 VTMRF
+323 VTVRF
-328 RCADGSVIDVL
+328 RCADDSLIDVL
-339 ILETGAEASS
+339 ILETGAAASS
-349 SRQALSLSVMTD
+349 GRQALSLSVMTD

-391 TVLDQL
+391 AVLDTL
-397 IGEVDTLGQQLACLF
+397 IGEVDALGRQLACLF

-427 AAGDDVLC
+427 ASGDDVLC
-435 QVSARLRRQLR
+435 QVAARLRRQLR
-446 AGDRIARL
+446 ANDVIARL

-463 CAPNARQLAI
+463 SAPDARQLAL

-480 ASLRAPLIVNGA
+480 ASLRTPLVVNGA
-492 ELHVSASIGV
+492 ELNISASIGI

-520 MAMYARKRGGK
+520 MAMYARKRSGK

-549 ETEQFIDQG
+549 EIEQFIDQG
-558 LRNDWFTAHLQP
+558 LRDDWFTPHLQP
-570 IVGLSDG
+570 IVSLSDG

-587 LDHPERGLLPPAE
+587 LRHPERGILPPAE

-614 GDCILSKSIASLAVI
+614 GDCILSKAVESLAVI
-629 SGLEGLSET
+629 SKLDGLGDT

-651 TLPSRLGALLFENGI
+651 ALPARIAALLLENGI
-666 AASRIV
+666 TPSRIV

-684 PVVREVLDALSD
+684 PVVRDVLDALSD

-728 SFTRSLSSDQPDVR
+728 SFTHSLSCDQADVR

-768 ETSEQWDI
+768 ETTEQWDI
-776 LQAMNI
+776 LQGMNI

-788 LLSRPLPLDALIAK
+788 LLSRPLPLDALLEK
-802 LDEFTVP
+802 LDELATP
-809 DVPRRRA
+809 DTPARQA
-816 GAS
+816 AAS

>member
-1 MTKRQEGHHGA
+1 
-12 GSHRDNGATG
+12 

-67 EVLLQANVQ
+67 EVLLRTNVQ

-85 DKDSIDQIVGALQ
+85 DRESIEQIVGDLQ
-98 ADADISF
+98 ADPDIGY

-110 TSDVIDISKPAI
+110 TSDAIDIGKPTMA
-122 SPHPNEARSIVK
+122 PDPGEARSIVK
-134 TDILYRASDGIK
+134 ADVLHRASDGIK
-146 KVGSAEI
+146 KVGTAEI
-153 WIRKQGVFSRFSK
+153 WLRKDGIFARFSK
-166 DEVSIFS
+166 DEMTIFA
-173 IFFFAVATLFTAAII
+173 IFFFAVATLFTAALI

-193 VIRPLMRLTAAI
+193 IIRPLMRLTAAI

-210 LGSRHHVDWTSNDE
+210 LGSRHHVDWTANDE
-224 MGALAHN
+224 MGALAKN
-231 FNEMQSKLEREE
+231 FNEMQSRLEREE
-243 IELKLA
+243 AELKLA

-263 LFSIDADNNITAV
+263 LFSIDGRNRITAV

-281 TATGYRRDEVIGQDF
+281 TATGYRREQVIGREF
-296 TDFVDAEWRDTYRN
+296 TDFVDAEWREVYRT
-310 RHATNRTDGGICE
+310 RHGDGPDDGICE
-323 VTMRF
+323 VTVRF
-328 RCADGSVIDVL
+328 RCADASVIDVL
-339 ILETGAEASS
+339 ILETGVAASS
-349 SRQALSLSVMTD
+349 GQQALTLSVMTD

-391 TVLDQL
+391 AVLDEL
-397 IGEVDTLGQQLACLF
+397 IGEADQLGRPLACLF

-427 AAGDDVLC
+427 ASGDDVLC
-435 QVSARLRRQLR
+435 QVAMRLRRQLR
-446 AGDRIARL
+446 AGDVIARL

-463 CAPNARQLAI
+463 SAPDAHQLAL
-473 DVSERLV
+473 DVSDRLV
-480 ASLRAPLIVNGA
+480 ASLRAPLAIGGT
-492 ELHVSASIGV
+492 ELNVSASIGV

-520 MAMYARKRGGK
+520 MAMYARKRSGK
-531 NGVQLFDSNMVD
+531 NGVQIFDNNMVD
-543 IARKRL
+543 IARRRL
-549 ETEQFIDQG
+549 EIEQFIDQG
-558 LRNDWFTAHLQP
+558 LRDDWFTAHLQP
-570 IVGLSDG
+570 IVGLADG
-577 RVAGFEALMR
+577 RLAGFEALMR
-587 LDHPERGLLPPAE
+587 LQHPDRGILPPAE
-600 IIGIAEENG
+600 IVGIAEENG
-609 SISRI
+609 SIGRI
-614 GDCILSKSIASLAVI
+614 GETILSKSLASLAII
-629 SGLEGLSET
+629 SKLEGLADS

-651 TLPSRLGALLFENGI
+651 ALPARLAALLLDHGI
-666 AASRIV
+666 TPSRIV
-672 VEITEAVLMLDN
+672 IEITEAVLMLDN

-728 SFTRSLSSDQPDVR
+728 SFTRSLSSEQPDVR

-768 ETSEQWDI
+768 ETAEQWDI
-776 LQAMNI
+776 LQAMDV

-788 LLSRPLPLDALIAK
+788 LLSRPLPLEALLEK
-802 LDEFTVP
+802 LGEFEVP
-809 DVPRRRA
+809 ERRA
-816 GAS
+816 AAS

>member
-1 MTKRQEGHHGA
+1 
-12 GSHRDNGATG
+12 
-22 MKMHSVE
+22 MKVHSVE

-51 LILSS
+51 LVMSS

-67 EVLLQANVQ
+67 EVLLKTNVQ

-85 DKDSIDQIVGALQ
+85 DKESIDQIVADLQ
-98 ADADISF
+98 ADSDIGF

-110 TSDVIDISKPAI
+110 TSDVIDIRKPAVA
-122 SPHPNEARSIVK
+122 PDRGEARAIVR
-134 TDILYRASDGIK
+134 TDILHKATDGIK
-146 KVGSAEI
+146 KVGTAEI
-153 WIRKQGVFSRFSK
+153 WLRREGLFSRFTK
-166 DEVSIFS
+166 DEIGIFA

-193 VIRPLMRLTAAI
+193 IIRPLMRLTAAI

-224 MGALAHN
+224 MGALADN
-231 FNEMQSKLEREE
+231 FNAMQSKLEREE
-243 IELKLA
+243 VELKLA

-263 LFSIDADNNITAV
+263 LFSIDGENRITAV

-281 TATGYRRDEVIGQDF
+281 TATGYHREEVIGQDF
-296 TDFVDAEWRDTYRN
+296 TDFVAEEWREAYRK
-310 RHATNRTDGGICE
+310 RHATNKSDSGICE
-323 VTMRF
+323 VTLRF
-328 RCADGSVIDVL
+328 RCADDSVIDVL
-339 ILETGAEASS
+339 ILETGAEASGE
-349 SRQALSLSVMTD
+349 RQALSLSVMTD
-361 VTDLKEAENR
+361 VTELKEAENR

-384 LNRQGFE
+384 LNRQGLE
-391 TVLDQL
+391 SMLDDM
-397 IGEVDTLGQQLACLF
+397 IVEADTRGQQLACLF

-435 QVSARLRRQLR
+435 QVAMRLRRQLR
-446 AGDRIARL
+446 ASDMIARL

-463 CAPNARQLAI
+463 AAPNARQLAL

-480 ASLRAPLIVNGA
+480 ASLHAPFLINGA
-492 ELHVSASIGV
+492 ELNVSASVGV
-502 AVYPDHAS
+502 AIYPDHAS

-531 NGVQLFDSNMVD
+531 NGVQLFDNNMVD

-570 IVGLSDG
+570 IVSLSDG

-587 LDHPERGLLPPAE
+587 LNHPERGILPPAE
-600 IIGIAEENG
+600 IISVAEENG
-609 SISRI
+609 SIGRI

-629 SGLEGLSET
+629 SKLDGLSDS

-651 TLPSRLGALLFENGI
+651 ALPSRLAALLLENGVTP
-666 AASRIV
+666 ARIV

-755 SHQMGCAVVAEGI
+755 SHQMGCAVVAEGV
-768 ETSEQWDI
+768 ETAEQWDI

-782 EFGQGY
+782 EFAQGY
-788 LLSRPLPLDALIAK
+788 LLSRPLPLDALLEK
-802 LDEFTVP
+802 LDDFAMPQAPE
-809 DVPRRRA
+809 RRA
-816 GAS
+816 AAS

>member
-1 MTKRQEGHHGA
+1 
-12 GSHRDNGATG
+12 
-22 MKMHSVE
+22 MKVHSVE

-67 EVLLQANVQ
+67 EVLLKTNVQ

-85 DKDSIDQIVGALQ
+85 DKESIDQIVGGLEAE
-98 ADADISF
+98 ADIGF
-105 VRVRD
+105 VHVRD
-110 TSDVIDISKPAI
+110 TSGTIDIRKPAVA
-122 SPHPNEARSIVK
+122 PNPDEARSIVK
-134 TDILYRASDGIK
+134 TDILHKASDGIK
-146 KVGSAEI
+146 KVGTAEI
-153 WIRKQGVFSRFSK
+153 WLRKEGIFSRFTK
-166 DEVSIFS
+166 DEMSIFA

-193 VIRPLMRLTAAI
+193 IIRPLMRLTAAI

-243 IELKLA
+243 KELKLA

-263 LFSIDADNNITAV
+263 LFSIDAHNRITAV

-281 TATGYRRDEVIGQDF
+281 TATGYRRDQVIGQEF
-296 TDFVDAEWRDTYRN
+296 TDFVAEEWRDTYRK
-310 RHATNRTDGGICE
+310 RHAANGPENGICD
-323 VTMRF
+323 VTVRF
-328 RCADGSVIDVL
+328 RCADSSLIDVL
-339 ILETGAEASS
+339 ILETDTEASGG
-349 SRQALSLSVMTD
+349 RQALSLSVMTD
-361 VTDLKEAENR
+361 VTDLKEAESR

-391 TVLDQL
+391 AVLDDL
-397 IGEVDTLGQQLACLF
+397 IVEADKLGQPLACLF

-435 QVSARLRRQLR
+435 QVAMRLRRQLR
-446 AGDRIARL
+446 AGDVIARL

-463 CAPNARQLAI
+463 SAPHARQLAL

-480 ASLRAPLIVNGA
+480 ASLRAPLVVNGA

-502 AVYPDHAS
+502 AVYPDHAA

-520 MAMYARKRGGK
+520 MAMYARKRSGK
-531 NGVQLFDSNMVD
+531 NGVQIFDNNMVD

-558 LRNDWFTAHLQP
+558 LRDDWFTAHLQP
-570 IVGLSDG
+570 IVSLSDG

-587 LDHPERGLLPPAE
+587 LHHPERGILPPAD

-609 SISRI
+609 SIGRI

-629 SGLEGLSET
+629 SRLEGLADS

-651 TLPSRLGALLFENGI
+651 ALPARLAALLLEQGI
-666 AASRIV
+666 TPSRIV

-684 PVVREVLDALSD
+684 PVVRDVLDALSD

-768 ETSEQWDI
+768 ETTEQWDI

-788 LLSRPLPLDALIAK
+788 LLSRPLPLDALLEK
-802 LDEFTVP
+802 LDEFAMP
-809 DVPRRRA
+809 DVPERRA
-816 GAS
+816 AAS

>member
-1 MTKRQEGHHGA
+1 
-12 GSHRDNGATG
+12 
-22 MKMHSVE
+22 MKVHSVE

-56 DRVARERLQNT
+56 DRVARERLENT
-67 EVLLQANVQ
+67 DVLLKANVQ

-85 DKDSIDQIVGALQ
+85 DKESIDQIVTALQ
-98 ADADISF
+98 ADADIGF
-105 VRVRD
+105 VRVQD
-110 TSDVIDISKPAI
+110 TSDVIDIRQPET
-122 SPHPNEARSIVK
+122 PPDPDEARSIVT
-134 TDILYRASDGIK
+134 TDIFHRTSDGLQ
-146 KVGSAEI
+146 KVGTAEI
-153 WIRKQGVFSRFSK
+153 WLKKQGIFSRFSK
-166 DEVSIFS
+166 DEMTIFA
-173 IFFFAVATLFTAAII
+173 IFFFAVATLFIAALI

-193 VIRPLMRLTAAI
+193 IIRPLMRLTAAI

-243 IELKLA
+243 NELKRA

-263 LFSIDADNNITAV
+263 LFSIDAENRITAV

-281 TATGYRRDEVIGQDF
+281 KATGYERSRVIGRDF
-296 TDFVDAEWRDTYRN
+296 TDFVDEGCRETYRS
-310 RHATNRTDGGICE
+310 RHAASGQEDGIVE
-323 VTMRF
+323 VTLRF
-328 RCADGSVIDVL
+328 RCADDGLIDVL
-339 ILETGAEASS
+339 ILETGMAGSS
-349 SRQALSLSVMTD
+349 GRQPLSLSVMTD

-384 LNRQGFE
+384 FNRQGFE
-391 TVLDQL
+391 SVLDEL
-397 IGEVDTLGQQLACLF
+397 IVEADRRGHQLACLF

-427 AAGDDVLC
+427 ASGDDVLC
-435 QVSARLRRQLR
+435 QVAMRLRRQLR
-446 AGDRIARL
+446 TDDVIARL

-463 CAPNARQLAI
+463 SAPNARQLAL
-473 DVSERLV
+473 DVSDRLV
-480 ASLRAPLIVNGA
+480 ASLKPALFVNGA

-502 AVYPDHAS
+502 AVYPDHAG
-510 TAACLLQKSD
+510 TAACLIQKSD

-531 NGVQLFDSNMVD
+531 NGVQVFDNNMVD
-543 IARKRL
+543 IARRRL
-549 ETEQFIDQG
+549 EIEQFIDQG
-558 LRNDWFTAHLQP
+558 LREDWFTVHLQP
-570 IVGLSDG
+570 IVGLADG
-577 RVAGFEALMR
+577 RVSGFEALMR
-587 LDHPERGLLPPAE
+587 LSHPERGILPPAE
-600 IIGIAEENG
+600 IVGVAEENG
-609 SISRI
+609 SIGRI
-614 GDCILSKSIASLAVI
+614 GERILSKALASLAAI
-629 SGLEGLSET
+629 SRLEGMNET
-638 YLAVNFSPLQFEP
+638 YLAVNFSPLQFEA
-651 TLPSRLGALLFENGI
+651 TLPARLAAQLLENGI
-666 AASRIV
+666 TPSRIV

-728 SFTRSLSSDQPDVR
+728 SFTRSLSSEQPDVR

-768 ETSEQWDI
+768 ETEEQWNI
-776 LQAMNI
+776 LQNMHI

-788 LLSRPLPLDALIAK
+788 LLSRPLPLDALLEK
-802 LDEFTVP
+802 LDQFAMP
-809 DVPRRRA
+809 DSPGRRA
-816 GAS
+816 AAS

>member
-1 MTKRQEGHHGA
+1 MAKAKEGRYGRAWHHGM
-12 GSHRDNGATG
+12 GATG

-38 ALLVFVAPLFVLF
+38 ALFIFVAPLFALF

-56 DRVARERLQNT
+56 DRVARERLENT
-67 EVLLQANVQ
+67 EVLLEANVQ

-85 DKDSIDQIVGALQ
+85 DKDSIDQIVSALQ

-105 VRVRD
+105 VHVRD
-110 TSDVIDISKPAI
+110 TSDVIDISKPATR
-122 SPHPNEARSIVK
+122 PDPDDARSIVK
-134 TDILYRASDGIK
+134 TDILYKANDGIK
-146 KVGSAEI
+146 KVGTAEI
-153 WIRKQGVFSRFSK
+153 WIRKEGLLSRFST
-166 DEVSIFS
+166 DEMSIFA

-210 LGSRHHVDWTSNDE
+210 LGSRHHVDWTSSDE

-231 FNEMQSKLEREE
+231 FNEMQSQLEREE
-243 IELKLA
+243 KELKLA

-263 LFSIDADNNITAV
+263 LFSIDAENRITAV

-281 TATGYRRDEVIGQDF
+281 TATGYRRAAVIGQEF
-296 TDFVDAEWRDTYRN
+296 TDFVAEDWRETYRR
-310 RHATNRTDGGICE
+310 RHDENNANGGICE
-323 VTMRF
+323 ATVRF
-328 RCADGSVIDVL
+328 RCADGSMIDVL
-339 ILETGAEASS
+339 ILETGAAASS
-349 SRQALSLSVMTD
+349 HRQALSLSVMTD

-371 NHRQAITDHLTGL
+371 NHHQAITDHLTGL

-391 TVLDQL
+391 SVLDEL
-397 IGEVDTLGQQLACLF
+397 IGTADRLGQQLACLF

-435 QVSARLRRQLR
+435 QVATRLRRQLR

-463 CAPNARQLAI
+463 AAPNARQLAM

-480 ASLRAPLIVNGA
+480 ASLRTPLTINGA
-492 ELHVSASIGV
+492 DLQVSASIGV

-520 MAMYARKRGGK
+520 MAMYARKRSGK
-531 NGVQLFDSNMVD
+531 NGVQLFDNNMVD

-558 LRNDWFTAHLQP
+558 LRDDWFVAHLQP
-570 IVGLSDG
+570 IVSLADG

-587 LDHPERGLLPPAE
+587 LSHPERGLLPPAE

-614 GDCILSKSIASLAVI
+614 GDTILSKSVASLAII
-629 SGLEGLSET
+629 SKLDGLADS

-651 TLPSRLGALLFENGI
+651 ALPARLAALLLEHGVTP
-666 AASRIV
+666 SRIV

-684 PVVREVLDALSD
+684 PIVREVLDALSD

-742 RKSRMLVEGIRTI
+742 RKSRMLIEGIRTI

-768 ETSEQWDI
+768 ETTEQWDI
-776 LQAMNI
+776 LQSMQI

-788 LLSRPLPLDALIAK
+788 LLSRPLPLDALLEK
-802 LDEFTVP
+802 LDEFTMTERP
-809 DVPRRRA
+809 ERRA
-816 GAS
+816 AAS